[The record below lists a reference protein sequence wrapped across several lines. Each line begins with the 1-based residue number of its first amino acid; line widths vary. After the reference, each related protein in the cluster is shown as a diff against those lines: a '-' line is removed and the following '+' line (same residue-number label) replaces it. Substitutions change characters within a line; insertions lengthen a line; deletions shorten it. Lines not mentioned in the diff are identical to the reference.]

1 MKKLPQ
7 YSIPFRGLKDGL
19 HHLTFQVD
27 HDFFQH
33 FEEAYLQQGNI
44 ALEVELD
51 KRPSLLVLDIDFSG
65 TIKTICD
72 LCCEEGD
79 LPIEGTERLLVKFTE
94 NPGDEDQVIYLM
106 PGETE
111 LNLARHFYEFIALS
125 VPIRKVPCADED
137 GEPTCDSKALDLI
150 KDDVKENEDT
160 VNPIWAELEK
170 LKSK

>member
-19 HHLTFQVD
+19 HHLTIQVD
-27 HDFFQH
+27 NNFFQH

-44 ALEVELD
+44 ALQVELD
-51 KRPSLLVLDIDFSG
+51 KRPNLLVLDIDFSG
-65 TIKTICD
+65 TVKTICD

-79 LPIEGTERLLVKFTE
+79 LPIDGTERLLVKFTE

-137 GEPTCDSKALDLI
+137 NEPTCDSSALDLI
-150 KDDVKENEDT
+150 KNDT
-160 VNPIWAELEK
+160 EKTEETINPVWAELDK
-170 LKSK
+170 LKNK